1 MNIVFIFLGFLLLVV
16 GGEFIVRSS
25 VALSLKFNIS
35 KFVIGMTVV
44 SFATSLPELIVSVNA
59 ALNNSPSIAIN
70 NVIGSNIANIGLVLG
85 LVSILGKITVDNYFY
100 KRDVVKNKKF
110 KALVTTGP
118 TREYLDPVRFISNE
132 SSGKQGY
139 EIALALKRMGVKT
152 TERDALGLPYF
163 SLKKGSHKYMKYV
176 I

>member
-1 MNIVFIFLGFLLLVV
+1 MNIIFIFLGFLFLVI

-85 LVSILGKITVDNYFY
+85 LISILGKITVDNDFY
-100 KRDVVKNKKF
+100 KRDWPWMF
-110 KALVTTGP
+110 
-118 TREYLDPVRFISNE
+118 F
-132 SSGKQGY
+132 
-139 EIALALKRMGVKT
+139 
-152 TERDALGLPYF
+152 F
-163 SLKKGSHKYMKYV
+163 
-176 I
+176 